1 MGDDGNI
8 YVNEDVVPVYKS
20 LIRDADLIIPNL
32 FEAE

>member
-1 MGDDGNI
+1 MGDNGRI
-8 YVNEDVVPVYKS
+8 YVNEDVIPVYKN